1 MAHTL
6 PPRLDWPYP
15 PRIAHR
21 GAGRLAPENTLA
33 AFEAGA
39 RLGWRMFE
47 CDARLSADGVVF
59 LLHDDTL
66 ERTTNGT
73 GPAANWPWAALRA
86 LDAGGWHS
94 PRFAGEPLPTLA
106 TVARFCLAHGYCL
119 NIEIKPCPGR
129 AHETGAAVARE
140 ARRLWSGAAGAV
152 PPLLSSFQPQALAA
166 AMGAAPELPRGLL
179 LTSLRSD
186 WLATAQSL
194 ACVAVV
200 CEHTQWTGPAVHRT
214 RAAGLRAL
222 AYTVN
227 EASDVARLE
236 AWGIDG
242 IISDSV
248 DRLTPP

>member
-1 MAHTL
+1 MAHM
-6 PPRLDWPYP
+6 PPRRSDWPYP
-15 PRIAHR
+15 PCIAHR

-33 AFEAGA
+33 AFEVGA

-47 CDARLSADGVVF
+47 CDAQLSADGVVF

-73 GPAANWPWAALRA
+73 GLAANWPWATLHA
-86 LDAGGWHS
+86 LDAGSWHS

-106 TVARFCLAHGYCL
+106 TVARLCLTHGYCL
-119 NIEIKPCPGR
+119 NIEIKSCPGR
-129 AHETGAAVARE
+129 AYEAGAAVARQ
-140 ARRLWSGAAGAV
+140 ARQLWSGAAGAV
-152 PPLLSSFQPQALAA
+152 PPLLSSFQPQALEA

-179 LTSLRSD
+179 LTSLHSG
-186 WLATAQSL
+186 WLETAQSL
-194 ACVAVV
+194 ACVTVI
-200 CEHTQWTGPAVHRT
+200 CDHTQWTRPAVHRT
-214 RAAGLRAL
+214 AGAGLRAL

-227 EASDVARLE
+227 EAADMVRLR

-248 DRLTPP
+248 DRFTPE